1 MTWGNYKLLSPHHPN
16 PQSIAVA
23 KRDTNVLST
32 VEGSLGHGRTA
43 LVFQPVVQA
52 GDTNKIVFFE

>member
-1 MTWGNYKLLSPHHPN
+1 MTWGNYKQLNPHLPN

-32 VEGSLGHGRTA
+32 FKGSLRHGRIA

-52 GDTNKIVFFE
+52 FNTNTIVFFG

>member
-1 MTWGNYKLLSPHHPN
+1 M
-16 PQSIAVA
+16 A

-32 VEGSLGHGRTA
+32 VKGSLGHGRTA